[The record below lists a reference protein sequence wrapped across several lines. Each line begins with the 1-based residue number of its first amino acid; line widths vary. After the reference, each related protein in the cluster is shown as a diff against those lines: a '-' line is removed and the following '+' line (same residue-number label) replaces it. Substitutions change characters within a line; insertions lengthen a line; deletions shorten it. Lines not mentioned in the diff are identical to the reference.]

1 MFFAETRK
9 KYFNIVFL
17 FVIIIGGFW
26 LYSSLKPTASTTYDY
41 YKYNYFKPLNEAEFV
56 YFELVSEYKRG
67 VTTAFVEPK
76 GNGMWGTYERILN
89 NTEKEYLLEVIK
101 KINPSYKSSEK
112 MKDVKIN
119 FSYSDI
125 KPYLKE
131 LEEKLNIYSLYY
143 TGMNSTGY
151 YYIKGIKYYSN
162 GNSPYWV
169 YTECTRRFHGKEY
182 EDAVNDFQMT
192 YKDSISNG
200 YSYVFLDSCGIVM
213 GFIAIIYSFMSYT
226 EEKRKNVNGYIYT
239 ANVSSPRYVLDKYLA
254 DTMPLML
261 ASIIY
266 SLLGAACFIYWNY
279 KFNYG
284 YGISI
289 IPFLIKTPFIIFPT
303 ILIVT
308 AIGYFL
314 GVLFHS
320 ETLDIITQ
328 FILFYLSM
336 GYGLSDKF
344 RITLLVRYSN
354 FDDYTL
360 YQDCSGN
367 VILNRVIIIILSVIL
382 TGFTIVLFN
391 YRREH
396 GRLINLKNIK
406 KSVVNILPLSFKNI
420 ILKKKKQETKDFV
433 TRGAGYYI
441 FKQSASKMAL
451 LYIPYLCII
460 WPIVISQEM
469 NTLTIATI
477 GENIFIFASMF
488 LFIRLGNMEK
498 ANGTESYVFTS
509 DCLYPLVYIIRVA
522 LAGITLFIMVE
533 IPVLFLCIM
542 NHVPAGRWCIG
553 VYLSS
558 LFIGMFSLLI
568 TEVSESCLAGYFSY
582 IIYYLFDIVSGGD
595 MPLSISGYTYQVQK
609 TKLYLGAAVVVIVII
624 LLFVVYNKAEGRRLI
639 RKNEDRN

>member
-26 LYSSLKPTASTTYDY
+26 LYSSLKPTASTNYDY

-67 VTTAFVEPK
+67 VATAFIEPK
-76 GNGMWGTYERILN
+76 GNGMWGTYARVLN
-89 NTEKEYLLEVIK
+89 DTEKEYFLEVIK

-131 LEEKLNIYSLYY
+131 LEEKLNIYSLYC
-143 TGMNSTGY
+143 TGIN
-151 YYIKGIKYYSN
+151 SN

-169 YTECTRRFHGKEY
+169 YTECTRRFHGREYNDALKEFTLTY
-182 EDAVNDFQMT
+182 EHG
-192 YKDSISNG
+192 ISNG
-200 YSYVFLDSCGIVM
+200 YAYVFLDNCGIII

-239 ANVSSPRYVLDKYLA
+239 ANVSSSRYVLYKYLA

-284 YGISI
+284 YDISI

-303 ILIVT
+303 ILIIT
-308 AIGYFL
+308 SIGHFL
-314 GVLFHS
+314 GILLCS
-320 ETLDIITQ
+320 ETLDIIAQ

-344 RITLLVRYSN
+344 RITLLIRYNN

-360 YQDCSGN
+360 YQNCSGN
-367 VILNRVIIIILSVIL
+367 VIMNRVIIVLLSVIL
-382 TGFTIVLFN
+382 TGFTVVLFN

-396 GRLINLKNIK
+396 GRLINSKNIK
-406 KSVVNILPLSFKNI
+406 KFAVNILPLSFKKT

-433 TRGAGYYI
+433 TRGIGYYM

-460 WPIVISQEM
+460 LPIVISQKM
-469 NTLTIATI
+469 NTLAIATT

-488 LFIRLGNMEK
+488 LFIKLGNMEK
-498 ANGTESYVFTS
+498 ANGTESFVFTS

-533 IPVLFLCIM
+533 IPVLFLCLV

-568 TEVSESCLAGYFSY
+568 TEVSENYLAGYFSY
-582 IIYYLFDIVSGGD
+582 IIYYLFDIVSGGN
-595 MPLSISGYTYQVQK
+595 MPLSIAGYTYQLQK
-609 TKLYLGAAVVVIVII
+609 TKLYLGAAVAIIAII

-639 RKNEDRN
+639 RKNENRN

>member
-26 LYSSLKPTASTTYDY
+26 LYSSLKPTASTDDDY
-41 YKYNYFKPLNEAEFV
+41 YKYNYFKPLNKAEFV
-56 YFELVSEYKRG
+56 YFELVSEYKKG
-67 VTTAFVEPK
+67 VATAFIEPK
-76 GNGMWGTYERILN
+76 GNRMWGTYGKILN
-89 NTEKEYLLEVIK
+89 DTEKEYLLEVIK
-101 KINPSYKSSEK
+101 KINPSYKNSEK

-131 LEEKLNIYSLYY
+131 LEEKLHIYSLYY
-143 TGMNSTGY
+143 TGMNSTRWY
-151 YYIKGIKYYSN
+151 
-162 GNSPYWV
+162 NSPYHV
-169 YTECTRRFHGKEY
+169 YTECTGRFHGMEYNDALKEFTLTY
-182 EDAVNDFQMT
+182 EHG
-192 YKDSISNG
+192 ISNG
-200 YSYVFLDSCGIVM
+200 YAYVFLDNCGIVM

-239 ANVSSPRYVLDKYLA
+239 ANVSSPRYVLYKYLA
-254 DTMPLML
+254 DTMPLMV

-284 YGISI
+284 YDISI

-308 AIGYFL
+308 AIGHFL
-314 GVLFHS
+314 GVLFRS
-320 ETLDIITQ
+320 ETLDIIAQ

-360 YQDCSGN
+360 YQNCFGN
-367 VILNRVIIIILSVIL
+367 VILNRAIIILLSVIL
-382 TGFTIVLFN
+382 TGFTVVLFN

-406 KSVVNILPLSFKNI
+406 KSVVNILPLSFKNT

-441 FKQSASKMAL
+441 FKQSVNKMAL

-460 WPIVISQEM
+460 LPVVIFQEM
-469 NTLTIATI
+469 DTLAIAIT

-533 IPVLFLCIM
+533 IPVLFLCLV

-568 TEVSESCLAGYFSY
+568 TEVSENCLAGYFSY
-582 IIYYLFDIVSGGD
+582 IIYYLFDIVSGGN
-595 MPLSISGYTYQVQK
+595 MPLSIAGYTYQVQK
-609 TKLYLGAAVVVIVII
+609 TKLYLGVAVAIIAII
-624 LLFVVYNKAEGRRLI
+624 LLLVAYNKAEGRRLI
-639 RKNEDRN
+639 IKNEDRN

>member
-1 MFFAETRK
+1 
-9 KYFNIVFL
+9 
-17 FVIIIGGFW
+17 
-26 LYSSLKPTASTTYDY
+26 
-41 YKYNYFKPLNEAEFV
+41 
-56 YFELVSEYKRG
+56 
-67 VTTAFVEPK
+67 
-76 GNGMWGTYERILN
+76 MWGTYARVLN
-89 NTEKEYLLEVIK
+89 DTEKEYFLEVIK

-125 KPYLKE
+125 KAYLKE
-131 LEEKLNIYSLYY
+131 LEEKLNIYSLYC
-143 TGMNSTGY
+143 TGIN
-151 YYIKGIKYYSN
+151 SN

-169 YTECTRRFHGKEY
+169 YTECTRRFHGREYNDALKEFTLTY
-182 EDAVNDFQMT
+182 EHG
-192 YKDSISNG
+192 ISNG
-200 YSYVFLDSCGIVM
+200 YAYVFLDNCGIII

-239 ANVSSPRYVLDKYLA
+239 ANVSSSRYVLYKYLA

-266 SLLGAACFIYWNY
+266 SLFGAACFIYWNY

-284 YGISI
+284 YDISI

-303 ILIVT
+303 ILIIT
-308 AIGYFL
+308 SIGHFL
-314 GVLFHS
+314 GILLCS
-320 ETLDIITQ
+320 ETLDIIAQ

-344 RITLLVRYSN
+344 RITLLIRYNN

-360 YQDCSGN
+360 YQNCSGN
-367 VILNRVIIIILSVIL
+367 VIMNRVIIVLLSVIL
-382 TGFTIVLFN
+382 TGFTVVLFN

-396 GRLINLKNIK
+396 GRLINSKNIK
-406 KSVVNILPLSFKNI
+406 KFAVNILPLSFKKT
-420 ILKKKKQETKDFV
+420 ILKKKKQETKEFV
-433 TRGAGYYI
+433 TRGVGYYM

-460 WPIVISQEM
+460 LPIVISQKM
-469 NTLTIATI
+469 NTLAIATT

-488 LFIRLGNMEK
+488 LFIKLGNMEK

-509 DCLYPLVYIIRVA
+509 GCLYPLVYIIRVA

-533 IPVLFLCIM
+533 IPVLFLCLV

-568 TEVSESCLAGYFSY
+568 TEVSENYLAGYFSY
-582 IIYYLFDIVSGGD
+582 IIYYLFDIVSGGN
-595 MPLSISGYTYQVQK
+595 MPLSIAGYTYQVQK
-609 TKLYLGAAVVVIVII
+609 TKLYLGAAVAIIAII

-639 RKNEDRN
+639 RKNENRN